1 MDSEP
6 GGEAEDAP
14 SMEGRHGGLPTAGD
28 GPVSG
33 YASTA
38 GAGERIV
45 T

>member
-1 MDSEP
+1 MDSEQE
-6 GGEAEDAP
+6 GDAEGAF

-28 GPVSG
+28 GPVPG

-38 GAGERIV
+38 GVGECPV